1 MKIIAI
7 LCLVLF
13 AGCAAFKKEKPVEP
27 PRVGTAGVIQS
38 LEDVKTELAEAGMS
52 NRVVEKKIDAAIEL
66 SERLEKILEG
76 LEKDYNV
83 ALDK

>member
-7 LCLVLF
+7 LCLVF
-13 AGCAAFKKEKPVEP
+13 FTGCAVFKKEKPVEP
-27 PRVGTAGVIQS
+27 PRVGTAAVIQS
-38 LEDVKTELAEAGMS
+38 LEDAKTELAEAGMS
-52 NRVVEKKIDAAIEL
+52 SRAVEKKIDAAIEL

-76 LEKDYNV
+76 LEKDYHV

>member
-7 LCLVLF
+7 LCVFLCT
-13 AGCAAFKKEKPVEP
+13 GCAVFKKETPAEP
-27 PRVGTAGVIQS
+27 PRVGTASVIKS
-38 LEDVKTELAEAGMS
+38 WEDAKTELTAAGIS
-52 NRVVEKKIDAAIEL
+52 SRTVEKKIDAAIEL
-66 SERLEKILEG
+66 TERLEKILEG